1 MSAAPLP
8 VNRLSRSHPLAACNN
23 PHPKGQPMI
32 LSARSRALLAA
43 AAISLA
49 LAGCTT
55 TSGPS
60 SRGAPALDPQRAMA
74 QATYAERTDEK
85 FPVPAVDVM
94 QMETRNIRRQVAYPT
109 PHAPGTVIVDTKN
122 RFIYLV
128 QEDGKAMR
136 YGVGVGQQGLAFKGN
151 ADIGLKREWPNWAP
165 TPNMIARQPERYGP
179 VAGGVKGGP
188 ENPLGARALYL
199 YRNGKDTLFRIHGTN
214 EPETIGQA
222 MSSGCIRMMNQDVI
236 DLYNRVP
243 AGSKV
248 VVL

>member
-1 MSAAPLP
+1 MTISIRGAAL
-8 VNRLSRSHPLAACNN
+8 HAA
-23 PHPKGQPMI
+23 I
-32 LSARSRALLAA
+32 
-43 AAISLA
+43 ISLA

-55 TSGPS
+55 TSNTV
-60 SRGAPALDPQRAMA
+60 SRGQPQLDPQRALA
-74 QATYAERTDEK
+74 VATYAEQTDGK
-85 FPVPAVDVM
+85 FPIPAVDVT
-94 QMETRNIRRQVAYPT
+94 QMETRNIRRQVDYPT
-109 PHAPGTVIVDTKN
+109 QHPPGTVIVDTKN

-128 QEDGKAMR
+128 QGNGRAMR
-136 YGVGVGQQGLAFKGN
+136 YGVGVGQEGLAFKGN
-151 ADIGLKREWPNWAP
+151 AEIGLKREWPNWAP
-165 TPNMIARQPERYGP
+165 TSNMIARQPKRYGP

-236 DLYNRVP
+236 DLYSRVP